1 MILAAAGVVILAMT
15 AFGVGSS
22 VSGPPAPIYGPGPAP
37 IAPFSLGQLPSRW
50 KNPEPWA
57 GQPPALMVA
66 TVATD
71 PLGTTAYLAWFRVE
85 RTEVGLY
92 PGSRTPAPSAAA
104 RGPESVPTTGR
115 NRLIALFNGG
125 FYPQD
130 APAGF
135 FTHHTLY
142 HPMINGLATLVTTT
156 SGSVDVV
163 AWRGGR
169 HPSAKVAVARQNLQL
184 LVDNGRATF
193 PTNEPSLWGPTLH
206 GAPAVWRSGVGVDAH
221 GNLIY
226 VAAPNQTAASLAQIF
241 VHAHAIR
248 AMELDINPAWPT
260 LVLFRGPGAR
270 GLQLFDQNP
279 SAWSTRY
286 FSVGEKDFF
295 GVYLR
300 TRPGVATPPF

>member
-1 MILAAAGVVILAMT
+1 MVLATT
-15 AFGVGSS
+15 ALGMGSS
-22 VSGPPAPIYGPGPAP
+22 LYGPPAPIYGTGPAP
-37 IAPFSLGQLPSRW
+37 ITPFSHGHLPGRW
-50 KNPEPWA
+50 TNLEPWA

-66 TVATD
+66 TTVTD
-71 PLGTTAYLAWFRVE
+71 PLGTTAYLAWFRRE
-85 RTEVGLY
+85 RTEIGLY
-92 PGSRTPAPSAAA
+92 PGSSTPAPSGAS
-104 RGPESVPTTGR
+104 RGPETVPTAGR

-135 FTHHTLY
+135 FAHRTLY
-142 HPMINGLATLVTTT
+142 HPMVDGLATLVTTA

-163 AWRGGR
+163 AWRAGR
-169 HPSAKVAVARQNLQL
+169 RPSATVSIARQNLQL
-184 LVDNGRATF
+184 LVDGGRPTFATS
-193 PTNEPSLWGPTLH
+193 EPSVWGPTLH
-206 GAPAVWRSGVGVDAH
+206 GSPTVWRSGVGVDAH

-260 LVLFRGPGAR
+260 FVLFHSPGAR

-286 FSVGEKDFF
+286 FSVGKKDFF

-300 TRPGVATPPF
+300 TRPGVTTLPF